1 MHLFESFR
9 ATRWIRTLNL
19 LLQAVLF
26 TTLCGGL
33 NYLAL
38 HYSWRTDLTHSRRYS
53 LSPETLSYLKDLA
66 RPVRVVV
73 TLTED
78 TDAQT
83 YADVRN
89 LLREYAYA
97 TETNAKGVR
106 LTVEYLDVYQRRREA
121 EQLDLDQPNAML
133 FLSGE
138 QRRVVTKGELYR
150 IVRKDSDAVAEK
162 KDFLGEQQFTAAILD
177 VSSQERKKIYFLT
190 GHSEQR
196 IDDVDPRMGLSA
208 LAADLRLRNFA
219 LDTLDLNYTRKVP
232 DDAALVIVAA
242 PQGIEPFAQEQLR
255 QYLGTRAGRVIL
267 LLAPGTSPG
276 LDDLL
281 YDWGVMVDDD
291 VICDTS
297 PEDIFE
303 EGDLKIHSFADNNP
317 IVQTMADR
325 QIPLRIG
332 LTRSVR
338 PEPGRAQGSGLTV
351 TTLARTSEGA
361 WGERNYRRRGL
372 PEYNPG
378 IDIKGL
384 PQMDPPNRLGV
395 VVSSERVQA
404 RGNLPFSVRSGRLV
418 VFGTADLVTNNRF
431 QGAPGNYNLFLNA
444 INWAVDRD
452 TQLNVPPRPVEKF
465 QLALS
470 QQELLRLRYCLLLLV
485 PGAAA
490 LLGLVVYWSRRT

>member
-19 LLQAVLF
+19 VLQAVLF
-26 TTLCGGL
+26 TTLCAGL
-33 NYLAL
+33 NYLAQ
-38 HYSWRTDLTHSRRYS
+38 HYSWRTDLTHARRYS

-78 TDAQT
+78 TEHPENAQVFT
-83 YADVRN
+83 DVRD
-89 LLREYAYA
+89 LLREYAFA
-97 TETNAKGVR
+97 TKANENGIR

-121 EQLDLDQPNAML
+121 EQLGLDQPNAIL
-133 FLSGE
+133 FLSGDKPH
-138 QRRVVTKGELYR
+138 VVTAAELYR
-150 IVRKDSDAVAEK
+150 IVRGER
-162 KDFLGEQQFTAAILD
+162 KDFRGEQAFTAAILD
-177 VSSQERKKIYFLT
+177 VSRADRQKIYFLT
-190 GHSEQR
+190 GHGEQR
-196 IDDVDPRMGLSA
+196 IDDVDPRTGLSA

-219 LDTLDLNYTRKVP
+219 LDTLDINYLRKVP
-232 DDAALVIVAA
+232 EDAALVIVAA
-242 PQGIEPFAQEQLR
+242 PQGVEPFAQEQLR
-255 QYLGTRAGRVIL
+255 QYLTNRAGRVIL
-267 LLAPGTSPG
+267 LLAPDTNPG

-281 YDWGVMVDDD
+281 HDWGVMVDDD
-291 VICDTS
+291 VIYDTS
-297 PEDIFE
+297 PEDIYE
-303 EGDLKIHSFADNNP
+303 EGDLKIHTWAVNNP

-325 QIPLRIG
+325 VISLRIG

-338 PEPGRAQGSGLTV
+338 PEPGRTQGSGLTV
-351 TTLARTSEGA
+351 TTLAATSKSA
-361 WGERNYRRRGL
+361 WGERNYRWRGV
-372 PEYNPG
+372 PAYNPG
-378 IDIKGL
+378 VDFKGL
-384 PQMDPPNRLGV
+384 PQMDPADRLGV

-444 INWAVDRD
+444 INWTVDRD
-452 TQLNVPPRPVEKF
+452 TQLNIPPRPVEKF

-490 LLGLVVYWSRRT
+490 LLGLMVYWSRRT

>member
-19 LLQAVLF
+19 VLQAVLF
-26 TTLCGGL
+26 TTLCAGL

-38 HYSWRTDLTHSRRYS
+38 HYSWRTDLTRSRRYS

-73 TLTED
+73 TLTEE

-83 YADVRN
+83 FADVRN
-89 LLREYAYA
+89 LLREYTHA
-97 TETNAKGVR
+97 TETNDKGV
-106 LTVEYLDVYQRRREA
+106 LTMEYLDIYQRRREA
-121 EQLDLDQPNAML
+121 EQLDLDQPNAIL
-133 FLSGE
+133 FLSGD
-138 QRRVVTKGELYR
+138 QRRLVTKAELYR
-150 IVRKDSDAVAEK
+150 VVRKDSDAVAEK

-177 VSSQERKKIYFLT
+177 VSSPERKKIYFLT
-190 GHSEQR
+190 GHGEQR
-196 IDDVDPRMGLSA
+196 IDDVDPRTGLSA
-208 LAADLRLRNFA
+208 LAANLRLRNFA
-219 LDTLDLNYTRKVP
+219 LDTLDVNYTRKVP
-232 DDAALVIVAA
+232 EDAALVIVAA
-242 PQGIEPFAQEQLR
+242 PQGVEPFVQEQLR
-255 QYLGTRAGRVIL
+255 QYLGTRTGRAIL
-267 LLAPGTSPG
+267 LLAPGTNPG

-291 VICDTS
+291 VIYDTN
-297 PEDIFE
+297 PEDIYE
-303 EGDLKIHSFADNNP
+303 EGDLKIHSFAVNNP

-332 LTRSVR
+332 WTRSVR
-338 PEPGRAQGSGLTV
+338 PIPGRAQGSGLNV
-351 TTLARTSEGA
+351 TTLVATSESA
-361 WGERNYRRRGL
+361 WGERNYHRRGVS
-372 PEYNPG
+372 EYNPG
-378 IDIKGL
+378 VDLKGL
-384 PQMDPPNRLGV
+384 PQMDPANRLGV
-395 VVSSERVQA
+395 AVSSERVQA

-418 VFGTADLVTNNRF
+418 VFGTADLVTNNRL

-444 INWAVDRD
+444 INWTVDRD
-452 TQLNVPPRPVEKF
+452 TQLNIPPRPVEKF

-490 LLGLVVYWSRRT
+490 LLGLMVYWSRRT

>member
-19 LLQAVLF
+19 VLQAVLF

-53 LSPETLSYLKDLA
+53 LSPETLSYLKELT

-73 TLTED
+73 TLTEES
-78 TDAQT
+78 DAQT
-83 YADVRN
+83 LTDVRS
-89 LLREYAYA
+89 LLREYTYA
-97 TETNAKGVR
+97 TEANEKGVR
-106 LTVEYLDVYQRRREA
+106 LTVEYLDVYQRRRDA
-121 EQLDLDQPNAML
+121 EQLGLDQPNAIL

-138 QRRVVTKGELYR
+138 QRRVVTAGELYR
-150 IVRKDSDAVAEK
+150 IVRRGSVVDK
-162 KDFLGEQQFTAAILD
+162 KDFRGEQAFTAAILD
-177 VSSQERKKIYFLT
+177 VSSSERKKIYFLT
-190 GHSEQR
+190 SHGELR
-196 IDDVDPRMGLSA
+196 LDDVDPRTGLSA

-219 LDTLDLNYTRKVP
+219 LDALDINYTRKVP

-242 PQGIEPFAQEQLR
+242 PQGVESCVQEQLR
-255 QYLGTRAGRVIL
+255 QYLSTRAGRVIL
-267 LLAPGTSPG
+267 MLAPRTNAG

-291 VICDTS
+291 VIYDTS
-297 PEDIFE
+297 QESSTE
-303 EGDLKIHSFADNNP
+303 TGDLIIFPHQAHP
-317 IVQTMADR
+317 ITQTLIDR
-325 QIPLRIG
+325 NIPLSIG
-332 LTRSVR
+332 PTRSLR
-338 PEPGRAQGSGLTV
+338 PEPGRAQGSGLNV
-351 TTLARTSEGA
+351 TTLAATSESA
-361 WGERNYRRRGL
+361 WGERNYRRRGV

-378 IDIKGL
+378 VDIKGL
-384 PQMDPPNRLGV
+384 PQMDPANCLGV
-395 VVSSERVQA
+395 AVAAERVQA

-418 VFGTADLVTNNRF
+418 VFGTADLVTNNRL

-444 INWAVDRD
+444 INWTVDRD
-452 TQLNVPPRPVEKF
+452 TQLNIPPRPVEKF

-490 LLGLVVYWSRRT
+490 LLGLMVYWSRRT

>member
-19 LLQAVLF
+19 VLQAVLF

-53 LSPETLSYLKDLA
+53 LSPETLSYLKELT

-73 TLTED
+73 TLTEES
-78 TDAQT
+78 DAQT
-83 YADVRN
+83 LTDVRS
-89 LLREYAYA
+89 LLREYTYA
-97 TETNAKGVR
+97 TEANEKGVR
-106 LTVEYLDVYQRRREA
+106 LTVEYLDVYQRRRDA
-121 EQLDLDQPNAML
+121 EQLGLDQPNAIL

-138 QRRVVTKGELYR
+138 QRRVVTAGELYR
-150 IVRKDSDAVAEK
+150 IVRRGSVVDK
-162 KDFLGEQQFTAAILD
+162 KDFRGEQAFTAAILD
-177 VSSQERKKIYFLT
+177 VSSSERKKIYFLT
-190 GHSEQR
+190 SHGELR
-196 IDDVDPRMGLSA
+196 LDDVDPRTGLSA

-219 LDTLDLNYTRKVP
+219 VDTLDINYLRKVP
-232 DDAALVIVAA
+232 EDAALVIVAA
-242 PQGIEPFAQEQLR
+242 PQGVESFVQEQLR
-255 QYLGTRAGRVIL
+255 QYLSTRAGRVIL
-267 LLAPGTSPG
+267 MLAPRTNAG

-291 VICDTS
+291 VIYDTS
-297 PEDIFE
+297 QESSTE
-303 EGDLKIHSFADNNP
+303 TGDLIIFPHQAHP
-317 IVQTMADR
+317 ITQTLIDR
-325 QIPLRIG
+325 NIPLSIG
-332 LTRSVR
+332 PTRSLR
-338 PEPGRAQGSGLTV
+338 PEPGRAQGSGLNV
-351 TTLARTSEGA
+351 TTLAATSESA
-361 WGERNYRRRGL
+361 WGERNYRRRGV

-378 IDIKGL
+378 VDIKGL
-384 PQMDPPNRLGV
+384 PQMDPANCLGV
-395 VVSSERVQA
+395 AVAAERVQA

-418 VFGTADLVTNNRF
+418 VFGTADLVTNNRL

-444 INWAVDRD
+444 INWTVDRD
-452 TQLNVPPRPVEKF
+452 TQLNIPPRPVEKF

-490 LLGLVVYWSRRT
+490 LLGLMVYWSRRT

>member
-19 LLQAVLF
+19 VLQAVLF

-53 LSPETLSYLKDLA
+53 LSPETLSYLKELT

-73 TLTED
+73 TLTEES
-78 TDAQT
+78 DAQT
-83 YADVRN
+83 LTDVRS
-89 LLREYAYA
+89 LLREYTYA
-97 TETNAKGVR
+97 TEANEKGVR
-106 LTVEYLDVYQRRREA
+106 LTVEYLDVYQRRRDA
-121 EQLDLDQPNAML
+121 EQLGLDQPNAIL

-138 QRRVVTKGELYR
+138 QRRVVTAGELYR
-150 IVRKDSDAVAEK
+150 IVRRGSVVDK
-162 KDFLGEQQFTAAILD
+162 KDFRGEQAFTAAILD
-177 VSSQERKKIYFLT
+177 VSSSERKKIYFLT
-190 GHSEQR
+190 SHGELR
-196 IDDVDPRMGLSA
+196 LDDVDPRTGLSA

-219 LDTLDLNYTRKVP
+219 LDALDINYTRKVP

-242 PQGIEPFAQEQLR
+242 PQGVESFVQEQLR
-255 QYLGTRAGRVIL
+255 QYLSTRAGRVIL
-267 LLAPGTSPG
+267 MLAPRTNAG

-291 VICDTS
+291 VIYDTS
-297 PEDIFE
+297 QESSTE
-303 EGDLKIHSFADNNP
+303 TGDLIIFPHQAHP
-317 IVQTMADR
+317 ITQTLIDR
-325 QIPLRIG
+325 NIPLSIG
-332 LTRSVR
+332 PTRSLR
-338 PEPGRAQGSGLTV
+338 PEPGRAQGSGLNV
-351 TTLARTSEGA
+351 TTLAATSESA
-361 WGERNYRRRGL
+361 WGERNYRRRGV

-378 IDIKGL
+378 VDIKGL
-384 PQMDPPNRLGV
+384 PQMDPANCLGV
-395 VVSSERVQA
+395 AVAAERVQA

-418 VFGTADLVTNNRF
+418 VFGTADLVTNNRL

-444 INWAVDRD
+444 INWTVDRD
-452 TQLNVPPRPVEKF
+452 TQLNIPPRPVEKF

-490 LLGLVVYWSRRT
+490 LLGLMVYWSRRT

>member
-19 LLQAVLF
+19 VLQAVLF
-26 TTLCGGL
+26 TTLCAGL

-53 LSPETLSYLKDLA
+53 LSPETLSYLKDLS
-66 RPVRVVV
+66 RPVHVIV
-73 TLTED
+73 TITEG
-78 TDAQT
+78 TDAPT
-83 YADVRN
+83 FADVRS

-97 TETNAKGVR
+97 TEANANGAR
-106 LTVEYLDVYQRRREA
+106 LTVEFIDVYQRRREA
-121 EQLDLDQPNAML
+121 EQLGLDQPNAIL

-138 QRRVVTKGELYR
+138 QRRTVTTAELYR
-150 IVRKDSDAVAEK
+150 VVRQGSIVDK
-162 KDFLGEQQFTAAILD
+162 KDFRGEQAFTAAILD
-177 VSSQERKKIYFLT
+177 VSSPDRKKIYFLT
-190 GHSEQR
+190 GHGEQR
-196 IDDVDPRMGLSA
+196 IDDVDPRDGLSA
-208 LAADLRLRNFA
+208 LAVDLRQRNFA
-219 LDTLDLNYTRKVP
+219 LDVLDINYTRKVP
-232 DDAALVIVAA
+232 DDAALVIVPK
-242 PQGIEPFAQEQLR
+242 PQGIEPFVQEQLR
-255 QYLGTRAGRVIL
+255 QYLNTRAGRVIL
-267 LLAPGTSPG
+267 LLAPDTRPG

-297 PEDIFE
+297 PDSSTET
-303 EGDLKIHSFADNNP
+303 GDLIIVTYQPHP
-317 IVQTMADR
+317 ITQTMMDR
-325 QIPLRIG
+325 VIPLSIG
-332 LTRSVR
+332 PTRSLR
-338 PEPGRAQGSGLTV
+338 PEPGRAQGSGLNV
-351 TTLARTSEGA
+351 ITLAATSESA
-361 WGERNYRRRGL
+361 WGERNYRRRGV

-378 IDIKGL
+378 VDLKGL
-384 PQMDPPNRLGV
+384 PQMDPANRLGV
-395 VVSSERVQA
+395 AVSSERVQA

-452 TQLNVPPRPVEKF
+452 TQLNIPPRPVEKF

-490 LLGLVVYWSRRT
+490 LLGLMVYWSRRT

>member
-19 LLQAVLF
+19 VLQAVLF

-33 NYLAL
+33 NYLAQ

-78 TDAQT
+78 TEHPENAQAFT
-83 YADVRN
+83 DVRN

-97 TETNAKGVR
+97 TEANENGIR
-106 LTVEYLDVYQRRREA
+106 LSVEYLDVYQRRREA
-121 EQLDLDQPNAML
+121 EQLGLDQPNAIL
-133 FLSGE
+133 FLSGD
-138 QRRVVTKGELYR
+138 QRHVVTAGELYR
-150 IVRKDSDAVAEK
+150 IVRGER
-162 KDFLGEQQFTAAILD
+162 KDFRGEQAFTAAILN
-177 VSSQERKKIYFLT
+177 VSKPDRDKIYFLT
-190 GHSEQR
+190 GHGEQR
-196 IDDVDPRMGLSA
+196 IDNVDPRDGLSA

-219 LDTLDLNYTRKVP
+219 LDTLDINYTRKVP
-232 DDAALVIVAA
+232 EDAKLVIVAA
-242 PQGIEPFAQEQLR
+242 AQGIEPFAQEQLR
-255 QYLGTRAGRVIL
+255 QYLSTRAGRAIL

-291 VICDTS
+291 VICDPS
-297 PEDIFE
+297 PESSTE
-303 EGDLKIHSFADNNP
+303 TGDLIIVTYQAHP
-317 IVQTMADR
+317 ITQTMMDR
-325 QIPLRIG
+325 VIPLTLG
-332 LTRSVR
+332 FTRSVR
-338 PEPGRAQGSGLTV
+338 PDPGRAQGSGLNV
-351 TTLARTSEGA
+351 ITLAATSESA
-361 WGERNYRRRGL
+361 WGERNYRRRGA

-378 IDIKGL
+378 VDLKGL
-384 PQMDPPNRLGV
+384 PQMDPANRLGV
-395 VVSSERVQA
+395 AVCSERVQA

-444 INWAVDRD
+444 INWTVDRD
-452 TQLNVPPRPVEKF
+452 TQLNIPARPVEKF

-490 LLGLVVYWSRRT
+490 LLGLMVYWSRRT

>member
-19 LLQAVLF
+19 VLQAVLF
-26 TTLCGGL
+26 TTLCAGL
-33 NYLAL
+33 NYLAQ
-38 HYSWRTDLTHSRRYS
+38 HYSWRTDLTHARRYS

-78 TDAQT
+78 TEHPENAQAF
-83 YADVRN
+83 ADVRN
-89 LLREYAYA
+89 LLREYAFA
-97 TETNAKGVR
+97 TEANENGIR

-121 EQLDLDQPNAML
+121 EQLGLDQPNAIL
-133 FLSGE
+133 FLSGDKSH
-138 QRRVVTKGELYR
+138 VVTAGELYR
-150 IVRKDSDAVAEK
+150 IVGEERKD
-162 KDFLGEQQFTAAILD
+162 FRGEQAFTAAILD
-177 VSSQERKKIYFLT
+177 VSRADRQKIYFLT

-196 IDDVDPRMGLSA
+196 IDDVDPRTGLSA

-219 LDTLDLNYTRKVP
+219 VDTLDINYLRKVP
-232 DDAALVIVAA
+232 EDAALVIVAA
-242 PQGIEPFAQEQLR
+242 PQGVESFAQEQLR
-255 QYLGTRAGRVIL
+255 QYLTNRAGRVIL
-267 LLAPGTSPG
+267 LLAPGTNPG

-281 YDWGVMVDDD
+281 HDWGVMVDDD
-291 VICDTS
+291 VIYDTS
-297 PEDIFE
+297 PEDIYE
-303 EGDLKIHSFADNNP
+303 EGDLKIHTWAVNNP

-325 QIPLRIG
+325 AIPLRIG
-332 LTRSVR
+332 RTRSLR

-351 TTLARTSEGA
+351 TTLAATSKSA
-361 WGERNYRRRGL
+361 WGERNYRWRGMQ
-372 PEYNPG
+372 EYNPG
-378 IDIKGL
+378 VDLKGL
-384 PQMDPPNRLGV
+384 PQMDPPDRLGV

-444 INWAVDRD
+444 INWTVDRD
-452 TQLNVPPRPVEKF
+452 TQLNIPPRPVEKF
-465 QLALS
+465 QLTLS

-490 LLGLVVYWSRRT
+490 LLGLMVYWSRRT

>member
-1 MHLFESFR
+1 M
-9 ATRWIRTLNL
+9 
-19 LLQAVLF
+19 
-26 TTLCGGL
+26 
-33 NYLAL
+33 
-38 HYSWRTDLTHSRRYS
+38 
-53 LSPETLSYLKDLA
+53 
-66 RPVRVVV
+66 
-73 TLTED
+73 
-78 TDAQT
+78 
-83 YADVRN
+83 
-89 LLREYAYA
+89 
-97 TETNAKGVR
+97 
-106 LTVEYLDVYQRRREA
+106 
-121 EQLDLDQPNAML
+121 
-133 FLSGE
+133 
-138 QRRVVTKGELYR
+138 VTKGELYR
-150 IVRKDSDAVAEK
+150 IVRKDSDSVAEK

-196 IDDVDPRMGLSA
+196 IDDVDPRTGLSA

-267 LLAPGTSPG
+267 LLAPDTSPG

-332 LTRSVR
+332 WTRSVR

-351 TTLARTSEGA
+351 TTLARTSESA
-361 WGERNYRRRGL
+361 WGERNYRRRGVQ
-372 PEYNPG
+372 EYNPG
-378 IDIKGL
+378 VDIKGL

-452 TQLNVPPRPVEKF
+452 TQLNIPPRPVEKF

-485 PGAAA
+485 PGTAA
-490 LLGLVVYWSRRT
+490 LLGLMVYWSRRT